1 MTACKRTVTAVRRSL
16 KHLQFNSFT
25 IMAKIIYEIRQNEN
39 AKMTGSYGKYY
50 AYSKSIETIN
60 TRGMANHIA
69 GHGSIYT
76 TDVVFGMLEKF
87 RSCLIE
93 MLLDSKRV
101 KIDGL
106 GTFFTTIE
114 NSIGSNKKKDY
125 SVQKNVKALHIRFL
139 PEQEQE
145 MNISSRE
152 FLKKAQFI
160 NIETLLK
167 GAENSENSS
176 DNGSEGDNNGGNNGG
191 SGSDP
196 IEDRP

>member
-1 MTACKRTVTAVRRSL
+1 
-16 KHLQFNSFT
+16 
-25 IMAKIIYEIRQNEN
+25 MAKILYEIRQYDND
-39 AKMTGSYGKYY
+39 KMPGVYGKYFAY
-50 AYSKSIETIN
+50 AKSIETIN

-69 GHGSIYT
+69 GHGSVFTADI
-76 TDVVFGMLEKF
+76 VFGLLEKF

-106 GTFFTTIE
+106 GTFYTTIE
-114 NSIGSNKKKDY
+114 NEKGANKKDDY

-152 FLKKAQFI
+152 FLKQAHFI
-160 NIETLLK
+160 NLESLIK
-167 GAENSENSS
+167 GAVTNEDSNS
-176 DNGSEGDNNGGNNGG
+176 DDTGNNGG
-191 SGSDP
+191 GGTDP

>member
-1 MTACKRTVTAVRRSL
+1 
-16 KHLQFNSFT
+16 
-25 IMAKIIYEIRQNEN
+25 MAKIIYEIRQNEN

-160 NIETLLK
+160 NIETLIK

-176 DNGSEGDNNGGNNGG
+176 DNGSEGDNNGG